1 MTIRR
6 GDNAQRPGIAAVR
19 ARVENGTLRIA
30 AGACPNLLA
39 EAQLY
44 RYDPNS
50 PGAEIPIKEH
60 DHALDAL
67 RYLISKLDWKK
78 MARMRRGEAPEICAR
93 TAIIPCCPGVRPS

>member
-1 MTIRR
+1 M
-6 GDNAQRPGIAAVR
+6 
-19 ARVENGTLRIA
+19 

-44 RYDPNS
+44 RYDPETPNAES
-50 PGAEIPIKEH
+50 PLKEH

-78 MARMRRGEAPEICAR
+78 MARMRRGQALEDAPPPGAPDGTGGTPAAAQPKPRKWLSIYNEALWTRI
-93 TAIIPCCPGVRPS
+93 G